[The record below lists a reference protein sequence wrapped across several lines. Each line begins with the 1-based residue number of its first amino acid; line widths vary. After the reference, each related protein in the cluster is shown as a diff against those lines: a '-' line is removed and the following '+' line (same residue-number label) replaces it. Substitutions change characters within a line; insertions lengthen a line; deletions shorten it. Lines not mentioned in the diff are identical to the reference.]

1 LKKLGI
7 FVGEDENWT
16 FFREIFEDFS
26 AHYQTDVF
34 KRKNLRTPILQRRLN
49 SWLYRKEIRSVLER
63 NDVCFFEWASELLAI
78 ASHMPKTTSIVTRL
92 HSFELADW
100 AHRINWNH
108 VDKIIFVSEAI
119 RTKFIAQFPAHS
131 SKAVLVYNSIPA
143 NKFFPVQ
150 RAFDFSLG
158 MLCTLKPIKRIY
170 EAILMIKEL
179 RDLGYCPTLHVGGP
193 PANGDYQHRYY
204 VTLLRAVEK
213 LELQSAVKFYGY
225 VDNPAAWLQNI
236 DVYISNSY
244 WEGMQTSL
252 LEAMATGC
260 YCLSHFW
267 DGVEE
272 ALPSD
277 NICATDADMKQ
288 KLISYSQLSDNER
301 MECKSQLVEIVQRKF
316 SLEDKKVMLREAID
330 SVL

>member
-1 LKKLGI
+1 VNKLGI
-7 FVGEDENWT
+7 FVGENDNWT

-26 AHYQTDVF
+26 VHYQTDVF
-34 KRKNLRTPILQRRLN
+34 RQKTLKTPLLQRRLN
-49 SWLYRKEIRSVLER
+49 HWLYQKEIRSILKR
-63 NDVCFFEWASELLAI
+63 NDVCFFEWASELLAV

-119 RTKFIAQFPAHS
+119 RAKFIAQYPAHS
-131 SKAVLVYNSIPA
+131 SKTVLVYNSIPA
-143 NKFFPVQ
+143 NKFSAVQ
-150 RAFDFSLG
+150 RPFDFSLG
-158 MLCTLKPIKRIY
+158 MLCTIKPIKRVY
-170 EAILMIKEL
+170 ETILMVKEL
-179 RDLGYCPTLHVGGP
+179 HDLGHCPTLHVGGP

-204 VTLLRAVEK
+204 VALLRAVEK
-213 LELQSAVKFYGY
+213 LKLHEFVRFYGY
-225 VDNPAAWLQNI
+225 VDDPAAWLQNI

-272 ALPSD
+272 ALPLD

-288 KLISYSQLSDNER
+288 KLITYSRLSDSER
-301 MECKSQLVEIVQRKF
+301 MECKKPLLEIVHQKF
-316 SLEDKKVMLREAID
+316 SLEDKKVMLREVID
-330 SVL
+330 SLS